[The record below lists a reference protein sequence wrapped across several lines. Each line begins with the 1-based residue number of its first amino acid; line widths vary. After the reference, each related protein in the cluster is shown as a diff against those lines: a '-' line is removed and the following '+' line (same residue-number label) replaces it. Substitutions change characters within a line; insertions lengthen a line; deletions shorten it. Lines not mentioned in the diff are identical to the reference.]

1 MPGGRLILMKRMA
14 VLLVLA
20 LVMSVLPVA
29 AEGRLNVVATNFPC
43 YDFARQV
50 VGDRGTV
57 TLLIKPGVEVHSYEP
72 TPADIIA
79 IGEADLF
86 AYIGGEGDAWADN
99 ILSGFD
105 GGDAPATL
113 RMMDAVSLLE
123 EEGDDDHDAH
133 DAPEY
138 DEHIWTSPKNAM
150 AMVRAMADALCAI
163 DADNADAYRA
173 SSEAYIGEIAA
184 LDAAFEEV
192 VENGARRELVFADR
206 FPFLY
211 FTRAYGL
218 DYVAAFPSCT
228 ADTEPT
234 PQILMTLIQRVVGDH
249 IPVVYA
255 IELST
260 QAVAKTVAEETGA
273 GILTLHSMQT
283 VTQDEFDAGE
293 TYVSIMTRNLEAVRK
308 GLE

>member
-1 MPGGRLILMKRMA
+1 MKKKILLLLSLLSLAALPALAGERL
-14 VLLVLA
+14 
-20 LVMSVLPVA
+20 SVVA
-29 AEGRLNVVATNFPC
+29 ANFPC

-50 VGDRGTV
+50 VGNRGDV
-57 TLLIKPGVEVHSYEP
+57 TLLIRPGVEVHSYEP
-72 TPADIIA
+72 TPADIVA
-79 IGEADLF
+79 IGECDLF
-86 AYIGGEGDAWADN
+86 VYIGGESDAWAES

-105 GGDAPATL
+105 GQDAPATA
-113 RMMDAVSLLE
+113 RMMDAVTPLE
-123 EEGDDDHDAH
+123 EADGHGSH

-150 AMVRAMADALCAI
+150 AMVAALSDALCEA
-163 DADNADAYRA
+163 DAGGAEAYRA
-173 SSEAYIGEIAA
+173 ASRDYIAQIAEI
-184 LDAAFEEV
+184 DAAFEAAV
-192 VENGARRELVFADR
+192 ANGARRELVFADR

-211 FTRAYGL
+211 FTKAYGL

-234 PQILMTLIQRVVGDH
+234 PQTMLNLIQRVTEDH

-255 IELST
+255 IEMST
-260 QAVAKTVAEETGA
+260 QAVAKTIAEETGA

-293 TYVSIMTRNLEAVRK
+293 TYVSIMARNLEAVRE
-308 GLE
+308 GLN